1 MVGQAP
7 VSSEDLFPIPLA
19 VMQPGTMAPVDLY
32 ILYDQT
38 GHYILYKRAQTRL
51 PNEIRDRLIEHGVE
65 KLYLRKKDEDS
76 YYAYVE
82 ENIHSIIRDDLMP
95 PDKASQLVYESSARV
110 MENAFED
117 PRSGKNLRRAHRMVE
132 ATVLSILKD
141 PEALWH
147 MTSMAS
153 HDYYTYTHCV
163 HVSMFLVTA
172 SRDVLG
178 IADSET
184 LQTIGLGGLFHDIGK
199 SEIPE
204 AILNKP
210 GKLTAQEF
218 DIVKKHPELGVD
230 VVGRDRRMNRM
241 AMRLVQSHHE
251 HFDGGGYPHGLLGEG
266 ISRVCRLSTIIDV
279 YDALTT
285 NRAYARARE
294 PYKALELMT
303 DQMADQFDMAMLRQ
317 FVKFL
322 GPKPMRLALR
332 ARWDPDVAS
341 VLAQQ
346 GQAPQT
352 AGAPA
357 TGLST

>member
-1 MVGQAP
+1 MVTDEH
-7 VSSEDLFPIPLA
+7 VSASDLFPVPLA
-19 VMQPGTMAPVDLY
+19 VMQPGTVAPVDLY

-38 GHYILYKRAQTRL
+38 GHYILYKRARTHL
-51 PNEIRDRLIEHGVE
+51 PNEIRERLIEHGVE
-65 KLYLRKKDEDS
+65 KLYLRKQDEDS
-76 YYAYVE
+76 YYEYVE

-95 PDKASQLVYESSARV
+95 AEKASQLVYESSARV
-110 MENAFED
+110 MANTFED
-117 PRSGKNLRRAHRMVE
+117 PRSGRNMRRAHRMVE

-172 SRDVLG
+172 SRDLLG
-178 IADSET
+178 ITDSDT
-184 LQTIGLGGLFHDIGK
+184 LQSIGLGGLFHDIGK

-204 AILNKP
+204 SILNKP
-210 GKLTAQEF
+210 GKLTAEEF
-218 DIVKKHPELGVD
+218 DAVKRHPELGVAI
-230 VVGRDRRMNRM
+230 VQRDRRMNRM
-241 AMRLVQSHHE
+241 AMHLVRSHHE
-251 HFDGGGYPHGLLGEG
+251 HFDGGGYPQGLVGEG
-266 ISRVCRLSTIIDV
+266 ISRVCRLSTVIDV

-294 PYKALELMT
+294 PFKALELMT
-303 DQMADQFDMAMLRQ
+303 DQMSDQFDMPLLRQ

-346 GQAPQT
+346 GAGQPAAET
-352 AGAPA
+352 AA
-357 TGLST
+357 S